1 MLCNCQRL
9 IFTSLVLDI
18 YLRFTCKTPTFS
30 SAPGRIR
37 TCDPRIRS
45 PLLCPAEL
53 RAQFKDVLQKSTI
66 RKAIPPTFERS
77 VSST

>member
-1 MLCNCQRL
+1 MALRPRL
-9 IFTSLVLDI
+9 TTGLPWLT
-18 YLRFTCKTPTFS
+18 YAELA

-53 RAQFKDVLQKSTI
+53 RAQMVEALQIGTLYVDGSIGKM
-66 RKAIPPTFERS
+66 PNG
-77 VSST
+77 SSSSR

>member
-1 MLCNCQRL
+1 MGFRNDLPLGFPCK
-9 IFTSLVLDI
+9 ISLL
-18 YLRFTCKTPTFS
+18 S

-53 RAQFKDVLQKSTI
+53 RAQSIKVLHTGISRASDT
-66 RKAIPPTFERS
+66 TS
-77 VSST
+77 N